1 MVIGEILQFKGTS
14 ILISHDSSGAQ
25 INSIPPLL
33 DVLPLRVGKSQ
44 LEWKS
49 SDRRR
54 SSTLQWSKI
63 ISEGACLYFLIF
75 TIYFFNFHAIVA
87 SKLYTYFLKNAIIC
101 KQVGNYSPS
110 DIMQNISGQI
120 HLLVL
125 QEQPPPPLDG
135 APVAV
140 AFYQLGHLHTNA
152 LNAAM
157 FRLLKVAAD
166 ESFILLLLLV

>member
-14 ILISHDSSGAQ
+14 ILISHDGSGAQ

-49 SDRRR
+49 SDRQR

-63 ISEGACLYFLIF
+63 ISEGACLYFSFSPFISLIF
-75 TIYFFNFHAIVA
+75 MQSWHQSFILI
-87 SKLYTYFLKNAIIC
+87 SKKKANIC

-110 DIMQNISGQI
+110 DTMQNISGQI
-120 HLLVL
+120 HLVVL
-125 QEQPPPPLDG
+125 QEQPPPLDG

-166 ESFILLLLLV
+166 ESFIQLLLLV